1 MRVRHIHITG
11 EPRYIGKEVSEVI
24 EEIAENTNGELLN
37 NPAIGLSL
45 GLDGVGSQE
54 YKPDNNKSASERLQY
69 YYLATIHLLTG
80 LSYRNLQ
87 RIKNGR
93 VAPHI
98 RSETLIKRAMDV
110 YNLPAIKTWLSLSDN
125 RLVQVTGCKIER
137 AKAVHSGATPVTT
150 TERKRILR
158 NLSIKGVDL

>member
-1 MRVRHIHITG
+1 MRHIHITG
-11 EPRYIGKEVSEVI
+11 EPRYIGKEVSEVL
-24 EEIAENTNGELLN
+24 EEIAEDTNGELLN

-45 GLDGVGSQE
+45 GLDGVGSQK

-69 YYLATIHLLTG
+69 YHLAIIHLLTG

-110 YNLPAIKTWLSLSDN
+110 YNLPAIKKWLSMPSDTLAEII
-125 RLVQVTGCKIER
+125 RVDKER
-137 AKAVHSGATPVTT
+137 ARSIHSGDIPMCF
-150 TERKRILR
+150 
-158 NLSIKGVDL
+158 